1 VLVFEVLLNA
11 TSMFSHAN
19 LRLPAWLDHVL
30 RLVVVTPDMH
40 RVHHSAIPSE
50 TNSNFGFNLPW
61 WDFLLGTYCSQPAR
75 GHEDMTIGLAQFRDE
90 KRVERLLWMLALPF
104 LGDAG
109 NYPINRTRPASEPQ
123 KPVRAEPPTPDGPL
137 REEPGEMALTLAQRD
152 MIGKVVQ
159 WNEESCP

>member
-19 LRLPAWLDHVL
+19 LRLPAWLDQAL

-61 WDFLLGTYCSQPAR
+61 WDFFLGTYRSRPAL
-75 GHEDMTIGLAQFRDE
+75 GQEGMTIGIAQLRDE
-90 KRVERLLWMLALPF
+90 KRVDRLHWMLALPF

-109 NYPINRTRPASEPQ
+109 NYPINRDGKPYGTQPPAAPLELRAVGSSAKTPQ
-123 KPVRAEPPTPDGPL
+123 MAAAHGP
-137 REEPGEMALTLAQRD
+137 ET
-152 MIGKVVQ
+152 
-159 WNEESCP
+159 